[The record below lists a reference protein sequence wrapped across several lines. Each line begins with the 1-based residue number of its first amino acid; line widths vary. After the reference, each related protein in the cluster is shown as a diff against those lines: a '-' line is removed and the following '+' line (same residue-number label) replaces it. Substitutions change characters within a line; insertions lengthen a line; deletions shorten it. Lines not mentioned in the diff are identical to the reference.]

1 MMNQKFQ
8 DKDFYNNGFDLIRY
22 WAAISVMLG
31 HFAWK
36 AQAFSNTPIKAMDTM
51 VSIMHF
57 FPGVVLLFAISGFLV
72 TASLE
77 RSKSKKEYMLKRVVR
92 LYPELWVCTIVNLIM
107 LCIVVPNL
115 LDKSI
120 IVWLGTQVFGVANTP
135 SCLANFAT
143 GSVNGSLWTIFTEI
157 QLYVVIC
164 FLNGFLKKMNNVQW
178 GIALSVSAA
187 VNVGCDY
194 AAKYFGGAIAKM
206 IERAFV
212 PYFIWFLL
220 GCFIYHKRDVL
231 IPVLK
236 KLTLPL
242 LAVYTVLRLLKW
254 NLPGY
259 YAGIMVGILA
269 PLIAIGGG
277 NCLPAIRIKCD
288 LTYGIFLYHWVVLN
302 VIVHYDLINLWDW
315 GWCLLLLV
323 TVTFALAWL
332 SWRFVGR
339 ASGKLI
345 KRILNKMN

>member
-1 MMNQKFQ
+1 MKQKFQ

-51 VSIMHF
+51 VSVMHF

-92 LYPELWVCTIVNLIM
+92 LYPELWVCTIVNHIM

-157 QLYVVIC
+157 QLYIVIC

-178 GIALSVSAA
+178 GIALTVSAA

-194 AAKYFGGAIAKM
+194 AAKYFGGLIAKM

-212 PYFIWFLL
+212 SYFIWFLL

-236 KLTLPL
+236 KMILPL
-242 LAVYTVLRLLKW
+242 LAVYAALRLLNW

-269 PLIAIGGG
+269 PLITIGGG
-277 NCLPAIRIKCD
+277 VLPTSDSHQMRPYLWNFPLSLGCAECNC
-288 LTYGIFLYHWVVLN
+288 
-302 VIVHYDLINLWDW
+302 
-315 GWCLLLLV
+315 
-323 TVTFALAWL
+323 AL
-332 SWRFVGR
+332 
-339 ASGKLI
+339 
-345 KRILNKMN
+345 

>member
-1 MMNQKFQ
+1 MNQKFQ

-22 WAAISVMLG
+22 WAAISVMFL
-31 HFAWK
+31 HYTAYALK
-36 AQAFSNTPIKAMDTM
+36 QTNQATNVIHVTRQV
-51 VSIMHF
+51 VSF

-120 IVWLGTQVFGVANTP
+120 IVWLGMQIFGVANTP
-135 SCLANFAT
+135 NCLSNFAT

-157 QLYVVIC
+157 QLYIVIC

-178 GIALSVSAA
+178 GIVLTVSVA

-231 IPVLK
+231 IPILK
-236 KLTLPL
+236 KVTLPL
-242 LAVYTVLRLLKW
+242 LAVYTVLRLLNW

-277 NCLPAIRIKCD
+277 VLLTCDSYQMRSHLRNFPLSLGCAECNC
-288 LTYGIFLYHWVVLN
+288 
-302 VIVHYDLINLWDW
+302 
-315 GWCLLLLV
+315 
-323 TVTFALAWL
+323 AL
-332 SWRFVGR
+332 
-339 ASGKLI
+339 
-345 KRILNKMN
+345 